1 MALRVTRAITKNG
14 HDYRVG
20 DLLDSPTPTEVSLG
34 RLFKWETVS
43 DSVASLTGMSKPEL
57 VQTAES
63 RGLDVTGLTKAEIR
77 ELLE

>member
-1 MALRVTRAITKNG
+1 MALRVTKAVTQYGRYYAA
-14 HDYRVG
+14 G
-20 DLLDSPTPTEVSLG
+20 DIVENPSSTERSLG

-43 DSVASLTGMSKPEL
+43 DPVASLQGMSKPEL
-57 VQTAES
+57 VQTAEG